1 MNQQMRTS
9 DQELLSDS
17 ATFQVILKG
26 LRSDASSDA
35 REKLAALFKASLE
48 QIDKLLAAPEYVVKK
63 DISFDVASK
72 YKSAIEAAGG
82 VCELLSEES
91 PISIDVDLPSAGS
104 LDVEVKPENKGSSFG
119 SEPPAS
125 QSTTAAA
132 SPHILVGTAA
142 TTSGDGNPLKAAIE
156 NLEVLKHKIS
166 KNTAYLG
173 VLVGIGIFAF
183 SFFLS
188 WASIPTGQMARD
200 GGSVTGW
207 YEKAYL
213 ALLPLA
219 FALYPV
225 FLQKSVQLKNL
236 LINIVIAFA
245 LLGYNNVANRTTWN
259 NDFGNM
265 GSSLDVGFW
274 IGFLAM
280 LAISACGIAWSLH
293 TAINAEE
300 IKVVGN

>member
-9 DQELLSDS
+9 DQERQSDN

-26 LRSDASSDA
+26 LRADAPSET
-35 REKLAALFKASLE
+35 REKMAVLFKASPE
-48 QIDKLLAAPEYVVKK
+48 QIDKLLAAPDYVVKK
-63 DISFDVASK
+63 NLSFDVASK
-72 YKSAIEAAGG
+72 YKKAIEAAGG
-82 VCELLSEES
+82 VCELLSEEES
-91 PISIDVDLPSAGS
+91 SISIDVDLPGAGS
-104 LDVEVKPENKGSSFG
+104 LAAKMKAENKESTFG
-119 SEPPAS
+119 SEPRAS
-125 QSTTAAA
+125 QSTTAA
-132 SPHILVGTAA
+132 S
-142 TTSGDGNPLKAAIE
+142 TSVDGNPLNAAIE
-156 NLEVLKHKIS
+156 NLEILKYKIG

-173 VLVGIGIFAF
+173 VLAGMGVFAF

-188 WASIPTGQMARD
+188 WASIPTGQMAVD

-213 ALLPLA
+213 ALIPLV

-259 NDFGNM
+259 NDYGNM

-274 IGFLAM
+274 MGFLAM

-293 TAINAEE
+293 TAIKSEELNVAE
-300 IKVVGN
+300 N